1 MQLCCWTNTLPRT
14 VESAQM
20 EQNYEWF
27 TAAWQTRCYY
37 LKYEY
42 EVAQYKSMI
51 TSNSNDEKTAS
62 FRCVCSVSDCRVQEC
77 CGMFW
82 LDVLHNAVSL
92 NLNERELLADKMK
105 PSAAERGHATDSGWN
120 TQAFRV
126 SWEPSRNTRQ
136 QWLGEEMKW
145 EQSMKWWWSRSRCN
159 SKLQRHPAAS
169 TEWEIHRTCIAGE
182 NASGSKSKAPNQ
194 WSLNNNIWL
203 LQSFCEI
210 TFCSSWFSSW
220 L

>member
-1 MQLCCWTNTLPRT
+1 MLLIHFLWLLNLPKWSRIMPT
-14 VESAQM
+14 
-20 EQNYEWF
+20 YELF
-27 TAAWQTRCYY
+27 TAAWQTRYYY

-62 FRCVCSVSDCRVQEC
+62 FRCVCSVSACRVQESC
-77 CGMFW
+77 VLW
-82 LDVLHNAVSL
+82 HVLDVLHNAVSL

-105 PSAAERGHATDSGWN
+105 PSAAERGHATESGWN

-145 EQSMKWWWSRSRCN
+145 EQSMKVCVKWWRSRSRCN
-159 SKLQRHPAAS
+159 SSSSLDRMRNTQNVHRCSFLAY
-169 TEWEIHRTCIAGE
+169 TENGE
-182 NASGSKSKAPNQ
+182 NASGSKSKK
-194 WSLNNNIWL
+194 LK
-203 LQSFCEI
+203 
-210 TFCSSWFSSW
+210 
-220 L
+220 